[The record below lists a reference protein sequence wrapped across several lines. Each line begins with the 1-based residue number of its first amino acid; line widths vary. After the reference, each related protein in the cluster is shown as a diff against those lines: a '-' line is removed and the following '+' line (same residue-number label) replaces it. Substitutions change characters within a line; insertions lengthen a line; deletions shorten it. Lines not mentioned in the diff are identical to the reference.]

1 MTAGG
6 TGLAVGTTVGMTAGA
21 VSGGAAGYGAYARK
35 DDIQEMRTR
44 AISRVS
50 SGWKI
55 GDYFQSHWAEYEE
68 TLLELKFKSV
78 EFKSSKNFGIWQ
90 QNETINII

>member
-50 SGWKI
+50 SGWEK
-55 GDYFQSHWAEYEE
+55 GDY
-68 TLLELKFKSV
+68 
-78 EFKSSKNFGIWQ
+78 
-90 QNETINII
+90 

>member
-1 MTAGG
+1 VTAGG

-50 SGWKI
+50 SGWKRVTIFSRI
-55 GDYFQSHWAEYEE
+55 G
-68 TLLELKFKSV
+68 
-78 EFKSSKNFGIWQ
+78 
-90 QNETINII
+90 QNMKKHYWN